1 MNRIYYA
8 ERDTTLYERKY
19 SQGVAKDTDMK
30 WLDKFRTW
38 LVERQAAKFAK
49 ELKEKNYEIRKPWNN
64 GVWK

>member
-1 MNRIYYA
+1 
-8 ERDTTLYERKY
+8 
-19 SQGVAKDTDMK
+19 MK

-49 ELKEKNYEIRKPWNN
+49 ELKEKNYQVRKPWNN

>member
-1 MNRIYYA
+1 MI
-8 ERDTTLYERKY
+8 KI
-19 SQGVAKDTDMK
+19 

-49 ELKEKNYEIRKPWNN
+49 ELKEKNYEIRKPWDN

>member
-1 MNRIYYA
+1 MVNGSIRTNLI
-8 ERDTTLYERKY
+8 LNKW
-19 SQGVAKDTDMK
+19 SCSMIKI